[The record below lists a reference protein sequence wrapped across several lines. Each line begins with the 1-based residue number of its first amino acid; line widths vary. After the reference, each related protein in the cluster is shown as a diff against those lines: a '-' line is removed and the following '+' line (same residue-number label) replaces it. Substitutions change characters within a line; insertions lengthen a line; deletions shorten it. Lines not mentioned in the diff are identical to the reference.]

1 MGLTLTTP
9 ASSITPSNAMPS
21 VGGQNAP
28 MANVDGTASSFTD
41 SLAHALDVVT
51 QSVQSAH
58 VQLSTDQ
65 PQQDAVAMQTAAQ
78 TLSALALQFK
88 QALERLTDAAKP
100 VDAASQT
107 GEVQGSQSVGVQS
120 AKTMASSALAEASA
134 LTQNT
139 AVQDDAIQG
148 QVPTTEQ
155 WVRVALNRS
164 IAHSKAN
171 GYDPEKSHMVNTLRG
186 YFSGDAQARSNA
198 IHSIDRAM
206 LEAGGAYETNDGG
219 THAIAGKPPKDGDVS
234 MPIFKTAYDKD
245 WSRPS
250 LYDQINSS
258 LGWESGTEGEAGKP
272 VNFADP
278 ANRDAVLNR
287 KLTDEEVA
295 AFQSGH
301 LSANLKALVD
311 QYRGAR
317 I

>member
-9 ASSITPSNAMPS
+9 ASSIIPSSALPS

-28 MANVDGTASSFTD
+28 MANADGTASSFTD
-41 SLAHALDVVT
+41 SLALALDAVT
-51 QSVQSAH
+51 QSVQSAR
-58 VQLSTDQ
+58 VQLSMDQ
-65 PQQDAVAMQTAAQ
+65 PQQDALAMQATAQA
-78 TLSALALQFK
+78 LSALASQFK
-88 QALERLTDAAKP
+88 QALERLTDTTKP

-107 GEVQGSQSVGVQS
+107 GMQNTQ
-120 AKTMASSALAEASA
+120 AMASSALAQASA
-134 LTQNT
+134 LAHNT
-139 AVQDDAIQG
+139 AVPEVANQR
-148 QVPTTEQ
+148 QVSTTEQ

-164 IAHSKAN
+164 IAQSQAN

-219 THAIAGKPPKDGDVS
+219 THAIAGNPPKDGDIS
-234 MPIFKTAYDKD
+234 MPTFKTAYDKD

-258 LGWESGTEGEAGKP
+258 LGWESGTEGEVGKP

-278 ANRDAVLNR
+278 ANRDAILNR
-287 KLTDEEVA
+287 KLTDDEVA
-295 AFQSGH
+295 AFQSGN
-301 LSANLKALVD
+301 LSANLKALVE